1 MIQLMVVM
9 IQAVVMIQLLLF
21 VTQVVVVIQLMMMIQ
36 VEMVMIQVSGAL
48 SATDGWWGWGGMM
61 MVMVQVVVV
70 VVMVVVIWV
79 VMTEKSCTTEHI
91 HNSYPQGN
99 WSHIQTDCCAI
110 DAGRNAGARVD
121 KVCRRK

>member
-9 IQAVVMIQLLLF
+9 IQAVVMIQLLLL
-21 VTQVVVVIQLMMMIQ
+21 VTQVVVVIQLMLMIQ

-61 MVMVQVVVV
+61 MVMVQVVV